1 MKITL
6 DDVVVKDLAPDS
18 LLKDENTKY
27 IMESIDYVIR
37 KIWFENKDKYKLFS
51 RLNSMNDQEIELML
65 WEMHV
70 DYIDENLNKEQK
82 IDLIK
87 ESLLNHMI
95 KGTPAAVENVCS
107 IIFGNAKVT
116 EWFEYNGNPGYF
128 RVSTLGSLQ
137 SEEDYKRVIEVI
149 NTYKNTRSWLEG
161 LMFERSYKNNLYF
174 GILQSKKTI
183 NYMNMREI
191 DLPEGSINNYYGI
204 LHSYKVRK
212 KTR

>member
-51 RLNSMNDQEIELML
+51 RLNSMNHQEIELML

-116 EWFEYNGNPGYF
+116 EWFEYNGDPGYF

-137 SEEDYKRVIEVI
+137 SEEDYKRVTEVI

-161 LMFERSYKNNLYF
+161 LMFERNYKNNLYF

>member
-1 MKITL
+1 
-6 DDVVVKDLAPDS
+6 
-18 LLKDENTKY
+18 
-27 IMESIDYVIR
+27 
-37 KIWFENKDKYKLFS
+37 
-51 RLNSMNDQEIELML
+51 MNDQEIELML

-107 IIFGNAKVT
+107 IIVGNAKVT
-116 EWFEYNGNPGYF
+116 EWFEYNGDPGYF

-149 NTYKNTRSWLEG
+149 NTYKNLRSWLDNLTFKREDK
-161 LMFERSYKNNLYF
+161 SNLYF
-174 GILQSKKTI
+174 GHISKRKNVYILNSAII
-183 NYMNMREI
+183 NIPDEI
-191 DLPEGSINNYYGI
+191 MVNNLGI
-204 LHSYKVRK
+204 VTQELRK
-212 KTR
+212 IRLK

>member
-82 IDLIK
+82 TDLIK

-116 EWFEYNGNPGYF
+116 EWFEYNGDPGYF

-161 LMFERSYKNNLYF
+161 LMFERNYKNNLYF

>member
-65 WEMHV
+65 LEMHV

>member
-70 DYIDENLNKEQK
+70 DYIDENLNKEREYADTAIYDYSTGEIIK
-82 IDLIK
+82 GISEAARIYGTNHTKLKRRLSGECKNDTSLLFYKDYLKGLKPIDLYKDKNRGIK
-87 ESLLNHMI
+87 
-95 KGTPAAVENVCS
+95 
-107 IIFGNAKVT
+107 
-116 EWFEYNGNPGYF
+116 
-128 RVSTLGSLQ
+128 
-137 SEEDYKRVIEVI
+137 VI
-149 NTYKNTRSWLEG
+149 NICTKEVFKSIYAA
-161 LMFERSYKNNLYF
+161 
-174 GILQSKKTI
+174 SKKSG
-183 NYMNMREI
+183 I
-191 DLPEGSINNYYGI
+191 DKTTLNRKLHSINNETSYMLLTKYEEGFTTNKYNGI
-204 LHSYKVRK
+204 
-212 KTR
+212 

>member
-82 IDLIK
+82 TDLIK

-161 LMFERSYKNNLYF
+161 LMFERNYKNNLYF

-191 DLPEGSINNYYGI
+191 DLPEGNINNYYGI
-204 LHSYKVRK
+204 FHSYKVRK

>member
-116 EWFEYNGNPGYF
+116 EWFEYNGDPGYF

-137 SEEDYKRVIEVI
+137 SEEDYKRVTEVI

-161 LMFERSYKNNLYF
+161 LMFERNYKNNLYF

>member
-6 DDVVVKDLAPDS
+6 DDVVIKDLAPDS

-95 KGTPAAVENVCS
+95 KGTPEAVENVCS

-116 EWFEYNGNPGYF
+116 EWFEYNGDPGYF

-161 LMFERSYKNNLYF
+161 LMFERNYKNNLYF

>member
-6 DDVVVKDLAPDS
+6 DDVVVKDLAPDP

-70 DYIDENLNKEQK
+70 DYIDENLSKEQK

-87 ESLLNHMI
+87 
-95 KGTPAAVENVCS
+95 
-107 IIFGNAKVT
+107 
-116 EWFEYNGNPGYF
+116 
-128 RVSTLGSLQ
+128 
-137 SEEDYKRVIEVI
+137 
-149 NTYKNTRSWLEG
+149 
-161 LMFERSYKNNLYF
+161 
-174 GILQSKKTI
+174 
-183 NYMNMREI
+183 
-191 DLPEGSINNYYGI
+191 
-204 LHSYKVRK
+204 
-212 KTR
+212 

>member
-70 DYIDENLNKEQK
+70 DYIDEKLNKEQK

-137 SEEDYKRVIEVI
+137 NEDGYKRVIGVI
-149 NTYKNTRSWLEG
+149 NAYKNLRSWLDG
-161 LMFERSYKNNLYF
+161 LIFKREDRSNLYF
-174 GILQSKKTI
+174 GNVSKRKNIYVLNSAII
-183 NYMNMREI
+183 NIPDEI
-191 DLPEGSINNYYGI
+191 TENNLGI
-204 LHSYKVRK
+204 ATQELRK
-212 KTR
+212 IRLK

>member
-82 IDLIK
+82 TDLIK

-161 LMFERSYKNNLYF
+161 LMFERNYKNNLFY
-174 GILQSKKTI
+174 
-183 NYMNMREI
+183 
-191 DLPEGSINNYYGI
+191 
-204 LHSYKVRK
+204 
-212 KTR
+212 

>member
-116 EWFEYNGNPGYF
+116 EWFEYNGDPGYF

>member
-27 IMESIDYVIR
+27 IMEAIDYVIR
-37 KIWFENKDKYKLFS
+37 KIWVENKDKYRLFS
-51 RLNSMNDQEIELML
+51 RLDNMNDKEVELML

-70 DYIDENLNKEQK
+70 DYIDENLSKKQK

-116 EWFEYNGNPGYF
+116 EWFEYKGDPGYF

-137 SEEDYKRVIEVI
+137 NEDDYKRVIEVI
-149 NTYKNTRSWLEG
+149 NIYKNTRSWLEG
-161 LMFERSYKNNLYF
+161 LIFERNYKNNLYF
-174 GILQSKKTI
+174 GILRSKKTI

-191 DLPEGSINNYYGI
+191 DIPSGHISNHHGI
-204 LHSYKVRK
+204 LHSYKIRK
-212 KTR
+212 RTR

>member
-82 IDLIK
+82 TDLIK

-149 NTYKNTRSWLEG
+149 NTYKNTPSWLES
-161 LMFERSYKNNLYF
+161 LMFERNYKNNLYF

-191 DLPEGSINNYYGI
+191 DLPEGNINNYYGI

>member
-1 MKITL
+1 
-6 DDVVVKDLAPDS
+6 
-18 LLKDENTKY
+18 
-27 IMESIDYVIR
+27 
-37 KIWFENKDKYKLFS
+37 
-51 RLNSMNDQEIELML
+51 
-65 WEMHV
+65 
-70 DYIDENLNKEQK
+70 
-82 IDLIK
+82 
-87 ESLLNHMI
+87 MI

>member
-116 EWFEYNGNPGYF
+116 EWFEYNGDSGYF

-161 LMFERSYKNNLYF
+161 LIFERNYTNNLYF

-191 DLPEGSINNYYGI
+191 DLPEGNVNNYYGI
-204 LHSYKVRK
+204 LHSYKMRK
-212 KTR
+212 RTK

>member
-51 RLNSMNDQEIELML
+51 RLNSMNDQKIELML

-116 EWFEYNGNPGYF
+116 EWFEYNGDPGYF

-149 NTYKNTRSWLEG
+149 NTYKNLRSWLDS
-161 LMFERSYKNNLYF
+161 LTFKRDDQSNLYF
-174 GILQSKKTI
+174 GHISKRKNVYILNSAII
-183 NYMNMREI
+183 NIPDEVI
-191 DLPEGSINNYYGI
+191 ENNLGI
-204 LHSYKVRK
+204 VTQELRK
-212 KTR
+212 IRLK

>member
-82 IDLIK
+82 IYLIK

>member
-70 DYIDENLNKEQK
+70 DYIDEKLNKEQK

-174 GILQSKKTI
+174 GILQSRKTI